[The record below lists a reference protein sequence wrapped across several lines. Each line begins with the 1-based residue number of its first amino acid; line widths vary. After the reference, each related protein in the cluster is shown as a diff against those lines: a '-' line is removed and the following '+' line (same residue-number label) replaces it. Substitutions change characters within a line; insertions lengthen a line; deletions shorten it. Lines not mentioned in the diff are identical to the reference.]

1 MDGARAGQ
9 SSRCERVRAMRRM
22 RRWHPVPEIPP
33 DPPSTD
39 TMIAAYYAL
48 QTASGLIGAATHAD
62 DDTRRRIASQ
72 AYDHIEEAML
82 RLEGEM

>member
-1 MDGARAGQ
+1 VSACGQCDECADGI
-9 SSRCERVRAMRRM
+9 RCR
-22 RRWHPVPEIPP
+22 EIPP

-82 RLEGEM
+82 RLEGEL

>member
-1 MDGARAGQ
+1 MLA
-9 SSRCERVRAMRRM
+9 V
-22 RRWHPVPEIPP
+22 
-33 DPPSTD
+33 
-39 TMIAAYYAL
+39 YYAL

-82 RLEGEM
+82 RLEGEL